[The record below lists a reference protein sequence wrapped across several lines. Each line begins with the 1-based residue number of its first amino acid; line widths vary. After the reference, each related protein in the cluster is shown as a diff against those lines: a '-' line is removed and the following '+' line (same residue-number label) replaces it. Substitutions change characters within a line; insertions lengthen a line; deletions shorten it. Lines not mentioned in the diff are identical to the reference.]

1 MGKHS
6 GRHAFKDKLI
16 SLGYADLTDDVI
28 ENAFGKFKILADK
41 KKHIYD
47 EDIIALVDDS
57 LVLDNKANTIVL
69 KSLKVFA
76 GTGEPQKADMT
87 LDVNGQIKS
96 ATETGDGPVD
106 AIFKCIKNLYPHD
119 VNLQLYQVHAV
130 TEGTD
135 AQATVSVRIE
145 ENGKTTVGQAAD
157 TDTLV
162 ASANAYIAALNK
174 MILKR
179 EKTAPAM
186 EQEKEKMRGIQM
198 GLFDKVKKI
207 WSQDMAIDLGTAN
220 TLVVVKGQG
229 VVLNEPS
236 VVAIVEQAGKKQV
249 LAVGDEAK
257 TMLGRT
263 PGNIEAIRP
272 LRDGVIADFIV
283 TEEMI
288 KHFIKK
294 VHKGR
299 SFANPRILIC
309 VPTGSTP
316 VERKAIQDSA
326 LAAGARRVQLIEEPI
341 AAAIGANLPISE
353 ATGSMVVDIGGGTSE
368 IAVMS
373 LGGLVYSKSLRVAGD
388 AMDGAMA
395 NYMRKEYNLM
405 IGDSTAEKIKK
416 EIGTAI
422 PTNDNTYPVKGR
434 DLRSGTPKEVNITE
448 EDTAEALN
456 DILRE
461 MVNGIKDALEATPP
475 ELSADLVDMGLTLTG
490 GGALLKNIDKRF
502 SKETGL
508 PVHIAEDPLSCVA
521 VGTGKA
527 LDQEQTFST
536 MMTEY

>member
-1 MGKHS
+1 M
-6 GRHAFKDKLI
+6 ANWFK
-16 SLGYADLTDDVI
+16 S
-28 ENAFGKFKILADK
+28 
-41 KKHIYD
+41 
-47 EDIIALVDDS
+47 
-57 LVLDNKANTIVL
+57 
-69 KSLKVFA
+69 
-76 GTGEPQKADMT
+76 
-87 LDVNGQIKS
+87 
-96 ATETGDGPVD
+96 
-106 AIFKCIKNLYPHD
+106 
-119 VNLQLYQVHAV
+119 V
-130 TEGTD
+130 T
-135 AQATVSVRIE
+135 
-145 ENGKTTVGQAAD
+145 N
-157 TDTLV
+157 
-162 ASANAYIAALNK
+162 
-174 MILKR
+174 
-179 EKTAPAM
+179 
-186 EQEKEKMRGIQM
+186 
-198 GLFDKVKKI
+198 I

-220 TLVVVKGQG
+220 TLVVLKGQG

-236 VVAIVEQAGKKQV
+236 VVAIAENMGKKTV

-263 PGNIEAIRP
+263 PGNISAIRP

-294 VHKGR
+294 VHKNKT
-299 SFANPRILIC
+299 FANPRILIC

-341 AAAIGANLPISE
+341 AAAIGAGLPISE
-353 ATGSMVVDIGGGTSE
+353 ATGSMVVDIGGGTTE

-388 AMDGAMA
+388 AMDTALI

-422 PTNDNTYPVKGR
+422 PSNNNTYAVKGR
-434 DLRSGTPKEVNITE
+434 DLRSGTPKEINITE

-456 DILRE
+456 GILKE
-461 MVNGIKDALEATPP
+461 MVGGIKDALENTPP

-508 PVHIAEDPLSCVA
+508 PVFIADDPLACVA
-521 VGTGKA
+521 IGTGKA
-527 LDQEQTFST
+527 LEHEETFST
-536 MMTEY
+536 MLSEY

>member
-1 MGKHS
+1 
-6 GRHAFKDKLI
+6 
-16 SLGYADLTDDVI
+16 
-28 ENAFGKFKILADK
+28 
-41 KKHIYD
+41 
-47 EDIIALVDDS
+47 
-57 LVLDNKANTIVL
+57 
-69 KSLKVFA
+69 
-76 GTGEPQKADMT
+76 
-87 LDVNGQIKS
+87 
-96 ATETGDGPVD
+96 
-106 AIFKCIKNLYPHD
+106 
-119 VNLQLYQVHAV
+119 
-130 TEGTD
+130 
-135 AQATVSVRIE
+135 
-145 ENGKTTVGQAAD
+145 
-157 TDTLV
+157 
-162 ASANAYIAALNK
+162 
-174 MILKR
+174 
-179 EKTAPAM
+179 
-186 EQEKEKMRGIQM
+186 
-198 GLFDKVKKI
+198 
-207 WSQDMAIDLGTAN
+207 MAIDLGTAN
-220 TLVVVKGQG
+220 TLVVLKGQG

-236 VVAIVEQAGKKQV
+236 VVAIAENMGKKTV

-263 PGNIEAIRP
+263 PGNISAIRP

-294 VHKGR
+294 VHKNKT
-299 SFANPRILIC
+299 FANPRILIC

-341 AAAIGANLPISE
+341 AAAIGAGLPISE
-353 ATGSMVVDIGGGTSE
+353 ATGSMVVDIGGGTTE

-388 AMDGAMA
+388 AMDTALI

-422 PTNDNTYPVKGR
+422 PSNSNTYAVKGR

-456 DILRE
+456 DILKE
-461 MVNGIKDALEATPP
+461 MVNGIKDALENTPP

-508 PVHIAEDPLSCVA
+508 PVFIADDPLACVA
-521 VGTGKA
+521 IGTGKA
-527 LDQEQTFST
+527 LEHEETFST
-536 MMTEY
+536 MLSEY

>member
-1 MGKHS
+1 
-6 GRHAFKDKLI
+6 
-16 SLGYADLTDDVI
+16 
-28 ENAFGKFKILADK
+28 
-41 KKHIYD
+41 
-47 EDIIALVDDS
+47 
-57 LVLDNKANTIVL
+57 
-69 KSLKVFA
+69 
-76 GTGEPQKADMT
+76 
-87 LDVNGQIKS
+87 
-96 ATETGDGPVD
+96 
-106 AIFKCIKNLYPHD
+106 
-119 VNLQLYQVHAV
+119 
-130 TEGTD
+130 
-135 AQATVSVRIE
+135 
-145 ENGKTTVGQAAD
+145 
-157 TDTLV
+157 
-162 ASANAYIAALNK
+162 
-174 MILKR
+174 
-179 EKTAPAM
+179 
-186 EQEKEKMRGIQM
+186 
-198 GLFDKVKKI
+198 
-207 WSQDMAIDLGTAN
+207 MAIDLGTAN
-220 TLVVVKGQG
+220 TLVVLKGQG

-236 VVAIVEQAGKKQV
+236 VVAIVENMGKKNV

-263 PGNIEAIRP
+263 PGNISAIRP

-294 VHKGR
+294 VHKN
-299 SFANPRILIC
+299 STFANPRILIC

-341 AAAIGANLPISE
+341 AAAIGAGLPISE
-353 ATGSMVVDIGGGTSE
+353 ATGSMVVDIGGGTTE

-388 AMDGAMA
+388 AMDTALI

-422 PTNDNTYPVKGR
+422 PSNNNTYAVKGR

-456 DILRE
+456 DILKE
-461 MVNGIKDALEATPP
+461 MVNGIKDALEQTPP

-508 PVHIAEDPLSCVA
+508 PVYVADDPLACVA
-521 VGTGKA
+521 IGTGKA
-527 LDQEQTFST
+527 LDQEEIFST
-536 MMTEY
+536 MLTEY

>member
-1 MGKHS
+1 
-6 GRHAFKDKLI
+6 
-16 SLGYADLTDDVI
+16 
-28 ENAFGKFKILADK
+28 
-41 KKHIYD
+41 
-47 EDIIALVDDS
+47 
-57 LVLDNKANTIVL
+57 
-69 KSLKVFA
+69 
-76 GTGEPQKADMT
+76 
-87 LDVNGQIKS
+87 
-96 ATETGDGPVD
+96 
-106 AIFKCIKNLYPHD
+106 
-119 VNLQLYQVHAV
+119 
-130 TEGTD
+130 
-135 AQATVSVRIE
+135 
-145 ENGKTTVGQAAD
+145 
-157 TDTLV
+157 
-162 ASANAYIAALNK
+162 
-174 MILKR
+174 
-179 EKTAPAM
+179 
-186 EQEKEKMRGIQM
+186 
-198 GLFDKVKKI
+198 
-207 WSQDMAIDLGTAN
+207 MAIDLGTAN
-220 TLVVVKGQG
+220 TLVVLKGQG

-236 VVAIVEQAGKKQV
+236 VVAIAENMGKKTV

-263 PGNIEAIRP
+263 PGNISAIRP

-294 VHKGR
+294 VHKNKT
-299 SFANPRILIC
+299 FANPRILIC

-341 AAAIGANLPISE
+341 AAAIGAGLPISE
-353 ATGSMVVDIGGGTSE
+353 ATGSMVVDIGGGTTE

-373 LGGLVYSKSLRVAGD
+373 LGGLVYSRSLRVAGD
-388 AMDGAMA
+388 AMDTALV

-422 PTNDNTYPVKGR
+422 PSNSNTYAVKGR

-456 DILRE
+456 DILKE
-461 MVNGIKDALEATPP
+461 MVNGIKDALENTPP

-508 PVHIAEDPLSCVA
+508 PVFIADDPLACVA
-521 VGTGKA
+521 IGTGKA
-527 LDQEQTFST
+527 LEQEEIFST
-536 MMTEY
+536 MLSEY

>member
-1 MGKHS
+1 MG
-6 GRHAFKDKLI
+6 
-16 SLGYADLTDDVI
+16 
-28 ENAFGKFKILADK
+28 
-41 KKHIYD
+41 
-47 EDIIALVDDS
+47 
-57 LVLDNKANTIVL
+57 
-69 KSLKVFA
+69 
-76 GTGEPQKADMT
+76 
-87 LDVNGQIKS
+87 
-96 ATETGDGPVD
+96 
-106 AIFKCIKNLYPHD
+106 IFEKIKN
-119 VNLQLYQVHAV
+119 V
-130 TEGTD
+130 
-135 AQATVSVRIE
+135 
-145 ENGKTTVGQAAD
+145 
-157 TDTLV
+157 
-162 ASANAYIAALNK
+162 
-174 MILKR
+174 
-179 EKTAPAM
+179 
-186 EQEKEKMRGIQM
+186 
-198 GLFDKVKKI
+198 

-236 VVAIVEQAGKKQV
+236 VVAIVENGGKKNV

-263 PGNIEAIRP
+263 PGNISAIRP

-341 AAAIGANLPISE
+341 AAAIGAGLPISE

-388 AMDGAMA
+388 AMDLAMV

-422 PTNDNTYPVKGR
+422 PSNNNTYAVKGR

-456 DILRE
+456 EILRD
-461 MVNGIKDALEATPP
+461 MVNGIKDALESTPP

-490 GGALLKNIDKRF
+490 GGSLLKNIDKRF

-508 PVHIAEDPLSCVA
+508 PVHIADDPLSCVA
-521 VGTGKA
+521 IGTGKA
-527 LDQEQTFST
+527 LEQEQTFST
-536 MMTEY
+536 MLTEY

>member
-1 MGKHS
+1 MSKW
-6 GRHAFKDKLI
+6 F
-16 SLGYADLTDDVI
+16 
-28 ENAFGKFKILADK
+28 
-41 KKHIYD
+41 
-47 EDIIALVDDS
+47 
-57 LVLDNKANTIVL
+57 
-69 KSLKVFA
+69 KSL
-76 GTGEPQKADMT
+76 T
-87 LDVNGQIKS
+87 N
-96 ATETGDGPVD
+96 
-106 AIFKCIKNLYPHD
+106 
-119 VNLQLYQVHAV
+119 
-130 TEGTD
+130 
-135 AQATVSVRIE
+135 
-145 ENGKTTVGQAAD
+145 
-157 TDTLV
+157 
-162 ASANAYIAALNK
+162 
-174 MILKR
+174 
-179 EKTAPAM
+179 
-186 EQEKEKMRGIQM
+186 
-198 GLFDKVKKI
+198 I

-220 TLVVVKGQG
+220 TLVVLKGQG

-236 VVAIVEQAGKKQV
+236 VVAIAENMGKKTV

-263 PGNIEAIRP
+263 PGNISAIRP

-294 VHKGR
+294 VHKNKT
-299 SFANPRILIC
+299 FANPRILIC

-341 AAAIGANLPISE
+341 AAAIGAGLPISE
-353 ATGSMVVDIGGGTSE
+353 ATGSMVVDIGGGTTE

-373 LGGLVYSKSLRVAGD
+373 LGGLVYSRSLRVAGD
-388 AMDGAMA
+388 AMDTALI

-422 PTNDNTYPVKGR
+422 PSNSNTYAVKGR

-456 DILRE
+456 DILKE
-461 MVNGIKDALEATPP
+461 MVNGIKDALENTPP

-508 PVHIAEDPLSCVA
+508 PVFIADDPLACVA
-521 VGTGKA
+521 IGTGKA
-527 LDQEQTFST
+527 LDQEETFST
-536 MMTEY
+536 MLSEY